1 MDWNDY
7 FSRLEGAKPIL
18 AAYSLKLEEAFNNYL
33 QYPEMNRLHQL
44 EQLFRTTEGVSLCNT
59 RVAMQKAF
67 NTLEI
72 VELEAKNNYLSFL
85 FEVSTME
92 MAADRYQKL
101 IMMLR
106 RVEMTTEENDK
117 MEAIGWLLQNRIS
130 PIAIRFVLQKEI
142 FGNALQIREYLKE
155 VYQIA
160 GEQRVADEL

>member
-7 FSRLEGAKPIL
+7 FSRLEEAKPIL

-33 QYPEMNRLHQL
+33 QYPEMNLLHQL

-59 RVAMQKAF
+59 RVVMQKAF
-67 NTLEI
+67 NSLEI
-72 VELEAKNNYLSFL
+72 VEMEAKNNYSSFL
-85 FEVSTME
+85 CEVSTME

-106 RVEMTTEENDK
+106 RVELTTEENDK

-130 PIAIRFVLQKEI
+130 PIAIRYVLKKEI
-142 FGNALQIREYLKE
+142 FGNALQICEYLKE

-160 GEQRVADEL
+160 GEQRIADEL